1 MCGVLCIAHTT
12 SAAALVFLGNLLL
25 NQLYNTVAPQSAR
38 ELFNQIML
46 FKDLFSLN
54 PVKLFLVYF
63 IWFFPTKDAKLTGV
77 WLPGVA
83 LCWIRALCL
92 TLGKLPRHRGAAARQ
107 RFAAFWSRVI
117 TISCTTPNTKLM
129 YQKALKIDWVSLG
142 RRLTELFQI
151 LAYVLFYSSIWPTD
165 HCLISECF
173 AYLLPFLATEILTRA
188 FNTA

>member
-1 MCGVLCIAHTT
+1 M
-12 SAAALVFLGNLLL
+12 
-25 NQLYNTVAPQSAR
+25 
-38 ELFNQIML
+38 
-46 FKDLFSLN
+46 
-54 PVKLFLVYF
+54 
-63 IWFFPTKDAKLTGV
+63 
-77 WLPGVA
+77 
-83 LCWIRALCL
+83 
-92 TLGKLPRHRGAAARQ
+92 LGKLPRRRGAPARQ
-107 RFAAFWSRVI
+107 RFAALWSCVI